1 MIIVSSDNQK
11 MVDVG
16 SGRIWNSVLSTA
28 EVYLSTMRKEIGLAL
43 DFLKTGKC
51 AGHNAFETA
60 RQFNLIRDAFS
71 QIDPAKAVYDKDNPN
86 LPAPWDKN
94 LSGIVTSC
102 GNLYTTSDGKDLLY
116 EVVCILTY
124 AYYQEVDVLSCGWTP
139 SRQ

>member
-1 MIIVSSDNQK
+1 MVIMSSDEK
-11 MVDVG
+11 RYIDVG
-16 SGRIWNSVLSTA
+16 SPGIWYSVLSTA
-28 EVYLSTMRKEIGLAL
+28 EIRLNPMKKEIGLAL

-51 AGHNAFETA
+51 SAQNAHETA

-71 QIDPAKAVYDKDNPN
+71 QIAPSNAVYNKENPSMA
-86 LPAPWDKN
+86 APWSNN

-124 AYYQEVDVLSCGWTP
+124 AHYKKVNVLTQG
-139 SRQ
+139 